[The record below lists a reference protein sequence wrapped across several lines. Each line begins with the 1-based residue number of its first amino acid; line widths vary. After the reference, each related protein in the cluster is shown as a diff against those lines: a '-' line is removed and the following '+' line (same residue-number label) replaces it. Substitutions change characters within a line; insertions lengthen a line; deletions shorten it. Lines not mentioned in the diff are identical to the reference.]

1 MIQKKKILITGGAC
15 AGKTTVLNVIKDYLE
30 EKGYNVNIIEEV
42 PTKLINES
50 ITSEK
55 VGKMEFQELI
65 IKTQIE
71 NEKNCDYDG
80 VIIFDGSPIDSMK
93 FINREEFDKFVKK
106 YNTNFE
112 EIINGY
118 DGIIFLETVA
128 KDYPELYSNENN
140 KARLT
145 DVNAAVDRNDKLFN
159 IYNNN
164 SKVYLIK
171 PDKDIEVKKKKII
184 EVVESIIKGVD
195 PNE

>member
-1 MIQKKKILITGGAC
+1 MKKILITGGAC

-71 NEKNCDYDG
+71 NEKNCNYDG

-93 FINREEFDKFVKK
+93 FINREEFDKFAKK

-195 PNE
+195 PSE

>member
-1 MIQKKKILITGGAC
+1 MKKILITGGAC
-15 AGKTTVLNVIKDYLE
+15 AGKTTVLKVIKDYLE
-30 EKGYNVNIIEEV
+30 EKEYNVNIFEEV
-42 PTKLINES
+42 PTKLINEG
-50 ITSEK
+50 ITFEK

-65 IKTQIE
+65 IKIQIE

-80 VIIFDGSPIDSMK
+80 VVIFDGSPIDRMK

-112 EIINGY
+112 EIITGY

-128 KDYPELYSNENN
+128 KEYPELYSNENN

-145 DVNAAVDRNDKLFN
+145 DVESAIARNDKLFN
-159 IYNNN
+159 VYNNN

-184 EVVESIIKGVD
+184 EVVESIIKKVD
-195 PNE
+195 

>member
-1 MIQKKKILITGGAC
+1 MKKILITGGAC

-93 FINREEFDKFVKK
+93 FINREEFDKFAKK

-145 DVNAAVDRNDKLFN
+145 DVNVAVDRNDKLFN

-171 PDKDIEVKKKKII
+171 PNKDIEVKKKKII
-184 EVVESIIKGVD
+184 EVVESIIKRVD